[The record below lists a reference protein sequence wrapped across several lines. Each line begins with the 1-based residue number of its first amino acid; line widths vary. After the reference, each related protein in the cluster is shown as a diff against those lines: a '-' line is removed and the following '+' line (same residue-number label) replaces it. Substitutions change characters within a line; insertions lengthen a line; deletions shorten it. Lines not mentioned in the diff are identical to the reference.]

1 MSNWAIYQDKT
12 VHYLLWW
19 FKCFVKKN
27 QVRVEIEFGGGNAVG
42 IQSQV
47 LRENVTEID
56 ICVSTVKEGTRCLER
71 MCSK

>member
-1 MSNWAIYQDKT
+1 MVVQ
-12 VHYLLWW
+12 VL
-19 FKCFVKKN
+19 CRKN
-27 QVRVEIEFGGGNAVG
+27 QVRVEIEFGEEKTVE

-71 MCSK
+71 MCSQ